1 MKGPVLLCLSV
12 DVDTIEQMFEYSSMS
27 PALIVD
33 QHEPTRADVEAL
45 RHRIQAMENT
55 TATPRAFP
63 VHDALTSLF
72 PQGGLLTGAV
82 YSLDSSAS
90 LLWSLLAEPTRKGT
104 WCAVVGM
111 PDLGLAAAEELGVNV
126 DRLVLV
132 PSPGAQ
138 WMAAVGTLLDVVGIC
153 AVGSFPPPSE
163 RALST
168 LYGRLRE
175 RQSTLLVRSGW
186 PRVDATLAAEHRW
199 DGVGAGRG
207 LLQEHSVR
215 ISATPRSGHTTR
227 VCDVVIDHTGMREA
241 SPLAPVIDIAQHRKA
256 G

>member
-1 MKGPVLLCLSV
+1 MRGPVFVGVSV

-27 PALIVD
+27 PALVVD

-45 RHRIQAMENT
+45 RQRIHTMEKT
-55 TATPRAFP
+55 TADPRVFP
-63 VHDALTSLF
+63 VHEALKSLF

-82 YSLDSSAS
+82 YSVDSSAS
-90 LLWSLLAEPTRKGT
+90 LLWSLLAETTQKGT

-111 PDLGLAAAEELGVNV
+111 PDVGLAAAEELGVNL

-138 WMAAVGTLLDVVGIC
+138 WMAVLGALIDVVGVC
-153 AVGSFPPPSE
+153 ALGSVPPPSD

-175 RQSTLLVRSGW
+175 RQSTVLVRSPW
-186 PRVDATLAAEHRW
+186 PRVDATLSVEHRLQ
-199 DGVGAGRG
+199 GVDTGRG
-207 LLQEHSVR
+207 LLREHYVR
-215 ISATPRSGHTTR
+215 VKSTPRSGHTTR
-227 VCDVVIDHTGMREA
+227 VCDVVIDHAGVHEA
-241 SPLAPVIDIAQHRKA
+241 SPLAPVIDMAQHRKA

>member
-1 MKGPVLLCLSV
+1 VKGPVFSPVSV

-33 QHEPTRADVEAL
+33 QNEPTRADVEAL
-45 RHRIQAMENT
+45 RHRIAAMENT
-55 TATPRAFP
+55 TANPRVFP
-63 VHDALTSLF
+63 VHEALSSLF

-90 LLWSLLAEPTRKGT
+90 LVWSLLAEPTQKGI

-138 WMAAVGTLLDVVGIC
+138 WMAVLGALIDVVGVC
-153 AVGSFPPPSE
+153 ALGPFPSPSE

-175 RQSTLLVRSGW
+175 RQSTVLVRSNW
-186 PRVDATLAAEHRW
+186 PRAEATLAVEHRW
-199 DGVGAGRG
+199 EGVDLGRG
-207 LLQEHSVR
+207 LLREHHVR
-215 ISATPRSGHTTR
+215 VTATPRSGHTTR
-227 VCDVVIDHTGMREA
+227 VCDVVIDYAGAHNVSA
-241 SPLAPVIDIAQHRKA
+241 LAPVIDISQHRKA